1 MENYFDVIVVG
12 GGHAGCEAAAAS
24 ARTGAKTALLTHK
37 IETIGVMSCNPAI
50 GGLGKGHLVREI
62 DALDGVMAKVIDR
75 AGIQFRMLN
84 ASKGPAVRG
93 PRAQADRKL
102 YREAMQDILGNY
114 PNLSLVQGAAD
125 DLILDENGG
134 IAGLKTLE
142 GDEYA
147 CKAVVLT
154 TGTFLRGIIHRGEET
169 WPAGRVGEE
178 PTIGLA
184 ETLERL
190 EFPLSRLKTG
200 TPARLDGKTIN
211 WDILDEQLGDT
222 PPQPFSYLNNEI
234 TVPQISCY
242 ITYTNAKTHEII
254 KGNIKRSPMYS
265 GQIKSTGPRY
275 CPSIEDKINRFGD
288 KDRHQIFLEPE
299 GLDDDT
305 VYPNGISTSLPVDVQ
320 DKLIHSIKGLED
332 VRVIEW
338 GYAIEYD
345 YVDPRDLKKSLES
358 KRLSG
363 LFLAGQINGTTGYEE
378 AAAQGLIAGVNA
390 AIQAVALK
398 NDPTVSRETVRI
410 FTLDR
415 TNAYIG
421 VLIDDLTTRGA
432 PEPYRMFTSRA
443 EYRLRLRADNADQ
456 RLTDL
461 GIEAGCVGEERQNFW
476 AEKSKALEQGRDL
489 AKSLQATPNE
499 LEKQGIIVKKDGVR
513 RDAIALLAYKTISW
527 KDLEKIWP
535 QLGEIAPEIRE
546 QIEIDA
552 LYSGYMER
560 QEADITAYKKDEN
573 LKLPADLDYK
583 NVGSLSNE
591 IVQKLE
597 HVRPQTLGEAGRIP
611 GVTPAALMAL
621 LRYVKK
627 SGEKTMPAKKAS

>member
-1 MENYFDVIVVG
+1 
-12 GGHAGCEAAAAS
+12 
-24 ARTGAKTALLTHK
+24 
-37 IETIGVMSCNPAI
+37 
-50 GGLGKGHLVREI
+50 
-62 DALDGVMAKVIDR
+62 
-75 AGIQFRMLN
+75 
-84 ASKGPAVRG
+84 
-93 PRAQADRKL
+93 
-102 YREAMQDILGNY
+102 
-114 PNLSLVQGAAD
+114 
-125 DLILDENGG
+125 
-134 IAGLKTLE
+134 
-142 GDEYA
+142 
-147 CKAVVLT
+147 
-154 TGTFLRGIIHRGEET
+154 
-169 WPAGRVGEE
+169 
-178 PTIGLA
+178 
-184 ETLERL
+184 
-190 EFPLSRLKTG
+190 
-200 TPARLDGKTIN
+200 
-211 WDILDEQLGDT
+211 
-222 PPQPFSYLNNEI
+222 
-234 TVPQISCY
+234 
-242 ITYTNAKTHEII
+242 
-254 KGNIKRSPMYS
+254 
-265 GQIKSTGPRY
+265 
-275 CPSIEDKINRFGD
+275 
-288 KDRHQIFLEPE
+288 
-299 GLDDDT
+299 
-305 VYPNGISTSLPVDVQ
+305 
-320 DKLIHSIKGLED
+320 
-332 VRVIEW
+332 
-338 GYAIEYD
+338 
-345 YVDPRDLKKSLES
+345 
-358 KRLSG
+358 
-363 LFLAGQINGTTGYEE
+363 
-378 AAAQGLIAGVNA
+378 
-390 AIQAVALK
+390 
-398 NDPTVSRETVRI
+398 
-410 FTLDR
+410 LDR